1 MNVQLG
7 RLGILC
13 LVGVS
18 LILLILL
25 GTYFKV
31 SRDVTHSAIH
41 FRGNTTRHIGLTTC
55 DLCYIILRSNAGFS
69 HRWRFHDK
77 KIITI

>member
-1 MNVQLG
+1 MNVKLG

-25 GTYFKV
+25 GTLYFKV
-31 SRDVTHSAIH
+31 SRDVTHSSQRKYH
-41 FRGNTTRHIGLTTC
+41 KTYGTDN
-55 DLCYIILRSNAGFS
+55 LRFVLYNF
-69 HRWRFHDK
+69 
-77 KIITI
+77 KI